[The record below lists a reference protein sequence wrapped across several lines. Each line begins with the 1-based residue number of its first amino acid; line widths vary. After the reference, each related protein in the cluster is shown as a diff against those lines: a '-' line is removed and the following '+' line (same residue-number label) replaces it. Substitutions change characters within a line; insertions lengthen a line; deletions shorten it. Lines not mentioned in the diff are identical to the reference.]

1 MARSCELTGKTVL
14 FGNTVSN
21 ANNRNRTKFLPNLA
35 HQKLFVPELKQF
47 VTIRVS
53 RRALR
58 SIVKL
63 GGVIPAC
70 RRYQKTISPRLQKLL
85 RKAS

>member
-1 MARSCELTGKTVL
+1 MARSCELTGKSVL

-21 ANNRNRTKFLPNLA
+21 ANNRRRTKFLPNLA
-35 HQKLFVPELKQF
+35 HQRMFVPELNSF
-47 VTIRVS
+47 ITVRVS

-58 SIVKL
+58 TIVKL
-63 GGVIPAC
+63 GGIIPAC
-70 RRYQKTISPRLQKLL
+70 RRYQKTLSPRLQKLL